1 MFALGLLGQLVRDH
15 VGVRSEHSLA
25 VLQLQGLLLVH
36 HSSVL
41 DHLLVIVVTHMH
53 HPPRLL
59 LFFHIGVNRLIL
71 NR

>member
-15 VGVRSEHSLA
+15 VGVRKEHSLA

-36 HSSVL
+36 RSSVL